1 MRKKRQKVKFREKW
15 RKLWSVEKKIHF
27 VMLTV
32 IISLTLIAIIVSTVF
47 LTNALT
53 EQNRQYASEQLGIMA
68 SDCEGNLEQ
77 YKALMIATVLDNSIQ
92 EYCRSESL
100 QTADKVSDNVYRV
113 LQNILN
119 IQSNANFVAV
129 INGRNEKYV
138 YNGNS
143 GMTETNFEE
152 IYETDYNENI
162 KNQDSNN
169 IVFSF
174 SNHYY
179 RGKKYTLTAYFPVF
193 SSQHVGEING
203 TIVMNL
209 DDNILTQ
216 LQKKRKVPYS
226 QMYLTDMEGRIV
238 SGNQEKE
245 SADKVRYGKWL
256 KGNSGSIQKEG
267 KLINYQKVGEWNY
280 YLIDEMPLF
289 YLYKDCI
296 GVIGILL
303 ISTVI
308 IMLIAVII
316 SRKLIGSLYAPMN
329 KIIQKMNAVSKGNL
343 RTRIS
348 NTDMDRDSQQL
359 ADGFNLMM
367 NEIDVLL
374 GKVKKEQ
381 EQLNQMKLNS
391 LQSQIQPHFLYNT
404 LECIHW
410 QAASEG
416 NHEVSTMVKA
426 LAKFYRICLSKGED
440 IIPLA
445 TELEHIR
452 QYIIIQNMRYG
463 DIIDMEIL
471 IPKQYETILIPKI
484 TLQPLV
490 ENSIYHGIKV
500 KEGRTGKIWIYV
512 EPSEKDFYLVVSDNG
527 ERLNQKQIQ
536 HINESLSFFD
546 RDIGYGINNV
556 NKRIELM
563 FGKKYGL
570 KFYQNE
576 KSGISVKIK
585 LPGTAEESENV

>member
-1 MRKKRQKVKFREKW
+1 MQSSVPFRIQIAGKADRGMRKKRQKVKFREKW

-77 YKALMIATVLDNSIQ
+77 YKALMIATVLDDSIQ

-381 EQLNQMKLNS
+381 EQLNQMKLN
-391 LQSQIQPHFLYNT
+391 
-404 LECIHW
+404 
-410 QAASEG
+410 
-416 NHEVSTMVKA
+416 
-426 LAKFYRICLSKGED
+426 
-440 IIPLA
+440 
-445 TELEHIR
+445 
-452 QYIIIQNMRYG
+452 
-463 DIIDMEIL
+463 
-471 IPKQYETILIPKI
+471 
-484 TLQPLV
+484 
-490 ENSIYHGIKV
+490 
-500 KEGRTGKIWIYV
+500 
-512 EPSEKDFYLVVSDNG
+512 
-527 ERLNQKQIQ
+527 
-536 HINESLSFFD
+536 
-546 RDIGYGINNV
+546 
-556 NKRIELM
+556 
-563 FGKKYGL
+563 
-570 KFYQNE
+570 E
-576 KSGISVKIK
+576 KSNPPAMLGRIV
-585 LPGTAEESENV
+585 